1 MSFWRCCFRASLTKD
16 GDKEG
21 TNEEV
26 AGPEKEAPVYQDAGA
41 ASSSSIPALHSQLS
55 ARSTVSTGR
64 QSLPE
69 DQPSTSGRGG
79 APHTAR
85 PVTGRTTTRAAPTPR
100 AFPQEPHDTVRS
112 GSSQPGPGGTARIA
126 TARAVVAAPRGPGGC
141 SPAGPGPDT
150 AASHRLQPGNGPS
163 RRSPRK
169 GRELCPLPDP
179 EQGMAQTEALLRAG
193 TLAGL
198 LAAIEMLRRMIRFH
212 PSLVRDCLDD
222 MVRLMQRCLHHAD
235 SAVLQAAL
243 LAVGDMV
250 TSYGDAMLRYDRPG
264 ARIPGSSLLLDIAR
278 LTRKEPGL
286 AQAADAVLRQ
296 YVERLDQQ
304 RVVHILERLQNSSP
318 LRYRSKISALLVIAT
333 YRLS

>member
-1 MSFWRCCFRASLTKD
+1 MVSASPDLLATSHEQDLTAVNTNMSFWRCCFRASLTKD

-21 TNEEV
+21 TNEE
-26 AGPEKEAPVYQDAGA
+26 
-41 ASSSSIPALHSQLS
+41 
-55 ARSTVSTGR
+55 
-64 QSLPE
+64 
-69 DQPSTSGRGG
+69 
-79 APHTAR
+79 
-85 PVTGRTTTRAAPTPR
+85 
-100 AFPQEPHDTVRS
+100 EPHDTVRS
-112 GSSQPGPGGTARIA
+112 GSSQPRPGGTARIA
-126 TARAVVAAPRGPGGC
+126 TARAAVAVPRGPGGC
-141 SPAGPGPDT
+141 SPAGPSPAM
-150 AASHRLQPGNGPS
+150 AASHRLQPGSGPS

-278 LTRKEPGL
+278 LTRKELGL
-286 AQAADAVLRQ
+286 AQAADAVLRR